1 MNATAE
7 STTTSSSAI
16 TVDPTSPAPAPA
28 RRPHAWLRPLLLTV
42 AALAVAGWLG
52 HFLFRAYHYEETDNA
67 YIIGHLHQI
76 SPQIGGEVKE
86 VLVNDN
92 QDVRAGDV
100 LLRLDPLEF
109 EIARQ
114 KAQASL
120 AQARAQE
127 TQAAAAARQTEAQI
141 AEAQARVVQAEAQLT
156 QTAAQLE
163 LARLTLGRQEQLA
176 THDGASTQA
185 DLDNARSVFSTA
197 QASHAAN
204 QANLAAAQAGV
215 VSAQAAQ
222 ASARAQ
228 AVAASASVAV
238 LEASLHDA
246 ERKLTYATITAP
258 ATGRVG
264 NKAVETGN
272 YVIAGQLL
280 LAVAEPDI
288 WIVANFK
295 ETQLPRIRPGQDV
308 EITVDALPG
317 QTLHGTVDSLSPAS
331 GAQFALLPPDNATGN
346 FNKVVQRVPVKILLD
361 DASRRALGDRL
372 RQGLSV
378 IVSVRI
384 R

>member
-1 MNATAE
+1 MNAPSE
-7 STTTSSSAI
+7 STTTSSAI
-16 TVDPTSPAPAPA
+16 TAGPTSTPPAPA
-28 RRPHAWLRPLLLTV
+28 RAPRAWLRPLLLTV
-42 AALAVAGWLG
+42 AALAVAGWLA

-67 YIIGHLHQI
+67 YAIGHLHQI
-76 SPQIGGEVKE
+76 SPQVGGQVKE
-86 VLVNDN
+86 VLVADN
-92 QDVRAGDV
+92 QSVQAGDV

-114 KAQASL
+114 KAQAGL

-127 TQAAAAARQTEAQI
+127 TQATAAASQAEAQI
-141 AEAQARVVQAEAQLT
+141 AEAQARVAQAEAQLT
-156 QTAAQLE
+156 QTAAQLD

-185 DLDNARSVFSTA
+185 DLDNARSAFSTA
-197 QASHAAN
+197 QAAHAAN
-204 QANLAAAQAGV
+204 QANLVAAQAGV
-215 VSAQAAQ
+215 GSAQAAQ

-228 AVAASASVAV
+228 AQAASASVAV
-238 LEASLHDA
+238 LEAAVHDA

-258 ATGRVG
+258 AAGRIG
-264 NKAVETGN
+264 NKAVESGN

-280 LAVAEPDI
+280 LALAEPDI

-308 EITVDALPG
+308 ELTIDALPG
-317 QTLHGTVDSLSPAS
+317 RTLHGTVDSLAPAS

-346 FNKVVQRVPVKILLD
+346 FNKVVQRIPVKILLD
-361 DASRRALGDRL
+361 DASRHELGDHL

-378 IVSVRI
+378 IVSIRI

>member
-1 MNATAE
+1 MNAPSE
-7 STTTSSSAI
+7 STTTSSAI
-16 TVDPTSPAPAPA
+16 TIDPAATPPAQARAP
-28 RRPHAWLRPLLLTV
+28 RAWLRPVLLTV
-42 AALAVAGWLG
+42 AALAVASWLA
-52 HFLFRAYHYEETDNA
+52 HFLFRAYHYEETDDA
-67 YIIGHLHQI
+67 YVIGHLHQI
-76 SPQIGGEVKE
+76 SPQVEGQVKE
-86 VLVNDN
+86 VLVADN
-92 QDVRAGDV
+92 QNVRAGDV
-100 LLRLDPLEF
+100 LLRLDPLGF

-114 KAQASL
+114 KAQAGL

-127 TQAAAAARQTEAQI
+127 TQALAAARQTEAQI
-141 AEAQARVVQAEAQLT
+141 AEAQARVVQAEAQLK

-197 QASHAAN
+197 QAAHAAN
-204 QANLAAAQAGV
+204 QANLVAAQAGV
-215 VSAQAAQ
+215 GSAQAAQ

-228 AVAASASVAV
+228 ALAASASVTV
-238 LEASLHDA
+238 LEAALRDA
-246 ERKLTYATITAP
+246 ERKLSYATLTAP
-258 ATGRVG
+258 AAGRIG

-280 LAVAEPDI
+280 LALADPDI
-288 WIVANFK
+288 WVVANFK

-308 EITVDALPG
+308 KLNVDALPG
-317 QTLHGTVDSLSPAS
+317 QTLHGTVDSVAPAS

-346 FNKVVQRVPVKILLD
+346 FNKVVQRVPVKIVLD
-361 DASRRALGDRL
+361 DASRSALGERL

>member
-1 MNATAE
+1 MNATTE
-7 STTTSSSAI
+7 STTTSSAV
-16 TVDPTSPAPAPA
+16 TVDPASPPAPPV
-28 RRPHAWLRPLLLTV
+28 RRPRAWLRPLLLTV
-42 AALAVAGWLG
+42 AALAVASWLG
-52 HFLFRAYHYEETDNA
+52 HFLFRAYHYVETDNA

-92 QDVRAGDV
+92 QDVQAGDV

-114 KAQASL
+114 KALAGL

-127 TQAAAAARQTEAQI
+127 AQAKAAATQAETQI
-141 AEAQARVVQAEAQLT
+141 AEAQARVAQAEAQLT

-204 QANLAAAQAGV
+204 QANLVAAQAGV
-215 VSAQAAQ
+215 GSAQAAQ

-238 LEASLHDA
+238 LEAALHDA

-258 ATGRVG
+258 AAGRVG

-308 EITVDALPG
+308 ELTVDALPG

-378 IVSVRI
+378 VVSVRI